1 MVVGSTIV
9 YIILYFRSTHSRME
23 REKMREMFV
32 SLLGSADKQ
41 GQLFFWEIIESQ
53 LPPRKLDFDKKGF
66 FFLEF

>member
-41 GQLFFWEIIESQ
+41 GQHFFFWEIREPTSSTEI
-53 LPPRKLDFDKKGF
+53 RF
-66 FFLEF
+66 

>member
-41 GQLFFWEIIESQ
+41 GQH
-53 LPPRKLDFDKKGF
+53 
-66 FFLEF
+66 FFLGNQRANFLHGN